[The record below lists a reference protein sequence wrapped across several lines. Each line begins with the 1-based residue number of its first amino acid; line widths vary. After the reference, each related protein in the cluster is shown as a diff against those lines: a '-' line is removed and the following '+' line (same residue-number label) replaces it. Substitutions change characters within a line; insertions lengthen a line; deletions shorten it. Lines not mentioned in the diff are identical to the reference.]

1 MNVGWA
7 PDEPIRFHA
16 LNNLGDEYVDFSF
29 SGTSTDLVPQLLG
42 MFDELARRGDGY
54 EGDRVVLPSSCG
66 ISAVLQK
73 RLSMVPIA
81 HRGSVFGQ
89 LCTNGDL
96 TKPVHQAE
104 LKTKEQEGEYDVV
117 ADTTHNTMLE
127 TNIPVMALEHESN
140 EETIGKPTYERR
152 ETNGLTTPLRYNR
165 RRRNG
170 GRPLSGSSIASSTS
184 SSSCS
189 NQGNTCAANPY
200 LASVESLADTCASS
214 QGSADSGVVT
224 VFQNPE
230 ASCRVLNNDNG
241 QRRDSAEEDP
251 LCHRPRYC
259 DPHHNPVER
268 VLLEIVDTEA
278 RYVEH
283 LRQVIQGYFIFWRD
297 NPPSFARRLHLG
309 DLFSN
314 IEDIFEFNREFLR
327 EIEKCGLD
335 PVCVANT
342 FIKCNSGFKVYTEY
356 CTNYPRTVSV
366 LTDLMSQEEIASAF
380 RERQAAL
387 KHALPLGSFLLKP
400 VQRILKYHLLLENL
414 SKEYDADCDSR
425 ENEAEGTS
433 AIEAALAAMTGIAKH
448 INAMKRRHEHAVRVQ
463 EIQSLLYGWL
473 GPDLTTS
480 GELVAEGRFR
490 MRGAKAPR
498 HAFLFDRML
507 LLTKKKEDSFLVYKD
522 HIMV

>member
-1 MNVGWA
+1 
-7 PDEPIRFHA
+7 
-16 LNNLGDEYVDFSF
+16 
-29 SGTSTDLVPQLLG
+29 
-42 MFDELARRGDGY
+42 MFDELARRGNGY

-66 ISAVLQK
+66 VPAVLQK
-73 RLSMVPIA
+73 RLSMVPVA
-81 HRGSVFGQ
+81 QRGSVFGQ
-89 LCTNGDL
+89 LCSNGDFA
-96 TKPVHQAE
+96 KPVHQDV
-104 LKTKEQEGEYDVV
+104 LKSKEQEGDYDEVV
-117 ADTTHNTMLE
+117 ADATDNTMVE
-127 TNIPVMALEHESN
+127 TVIPVAVLEHE
-140 EETIGKPTYERR
+140 EKGKTIGKPMYERR
-152 ETNGLTTPLRYNR
+152 ETNGLTPLRYNR

-170 GRPLSGSSIASSTS
+170 SRPLSGSSIASSTS

-189 NQGNTCAANPY
+189 NQGNTCTINPY

-224 VFQNPE
+224 VSE
-230 ASCRVLNNDNG
+230 TSCRVLNDDNG

-259 DPHHNPVER
+259 DPHRNPVER

-278 RYVEH
+278 IYVEH
-283 LRQVIQGYFIFWRD
+283 LRQVIQGYLIFWRD
-297 NPPSFARRLHLG
+297 NPSSFARRLHLG

-314 IEDIFEFNREFLR
+314 IEDIFEFNSEFLR

-342 FIKCNSGFKVYTEY
+342 FIKHNSGFKVYTEY

-366 LTDLMSQEEIASAF
+366 LTDLMGQEETASAF
-380 RERQAAL
+380 RERQTAL
-387 KHALPLGSFLLKP
+387 EHPLPLGSFLLKP

-425 ENEAEGTS
+425 ENEAEGRS

-463 EIQSLLYGWL
+463 EIQSLLYGWP

-507 LLTKKKEDSFLVYKD
+507 LLTKKKEDGLLVYKA
-522 HIMV
+522 HIMVRFPS

>member
-1 MNVGWA
+1 M
-7 PDEPIRFHA
+7 D
-16 LNNLGDEYVDFSF
+16 YSF

-42 MFDELARRGDGY
+42 MFDDLARRGDCY
-54 EGDRVVLPSSCG
+54 EGDRMVLSSSCG
-66 ISAVLQK
+66 VPAVLQK
-73 RLSMVPIA
+73 RLSMVPVA

-89 LCTNGDL
+89 LCTSGDL
-96 TKPVHQAE
+96 AKSVHQNV
-104 LKTKEQEGEYDVV
+104 LKSKEQEDEYDEVVVDV
-117 ADTTHNTMLE
+117 ADNTMVE
-127 TNIPVMALEHESN
+127 TVIPALEHEGN
-140 EETIGKPTYERR
+140 EKTIGKPMYERR

-184 SSSCS
+184 SSSS
-189 NQGNTCAANPY
+189 NQGNTCATNLY

-224 VFQNPE
+224 VSE
-230 ASCRVLNNDNG
+230 ASCRVLNDDNG

-259 DPHHNPVER
+259 DPHRNPVER

-278 RYVEH
+278 IYVEH
-283 LRQVIQGYFIFWRD
+283 LRQVIQGYLIFWRD
-297 NPPSFARRLHLG
+297 DPPSFARQLHLD

-314 IEDIFEFNREFLR
+314 IEDIFEFNREFLW
-327 EIEKCGLD
+327 EIEKCGLN
-335 PVCVANT
+335 PICVANK
-342 FIKCNSGFKVYTEY
+342 FIKRNSGFKVYTEY

-366 LTDLMSQEEIASAF
+366 LTDLMGQEETASAF

-387 KHALPLGSFLLKP
+387 GHALPLGSFLLKP

-425 ENEAEGTS
+425 ENEAEGRC

-507 LLTKKKEDSFLVYKD
+507 LLTKKKEDGLLVYKA
-522 HIMV
+522 HIMVRSPS